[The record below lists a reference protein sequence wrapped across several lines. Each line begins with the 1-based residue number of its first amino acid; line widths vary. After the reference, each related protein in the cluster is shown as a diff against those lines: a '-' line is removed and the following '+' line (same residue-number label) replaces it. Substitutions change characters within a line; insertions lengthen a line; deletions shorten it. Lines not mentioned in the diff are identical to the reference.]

1 LGQSFWFHLN
11 NKKKEPKRLAEEGKK
26 GEDYMNECHFI
37 LTSTPFFSG
46 GDCRSL
52 SDGIE
57 KKNKQ
62 DPLNLPAYGLQKGRV
77 NIVIFFLFF
86 FISSNLQQALHHHH
100 RHH

>member
-1 LGQSFWFHLN
+1 
-11 NKKKEPKRLAEEGKK
+11 
-26 GEDYMNECHFI
+26 MNECHFI
-37 LTSTPFFSG
+37 LTSTLFFSG

-57 KKNKQ
+57 KKNEQ
-62 DPLNLPAYGLQKGRV
+62 DPLNLPAYGLQKGRRV